1 VSERDQRPESIEDY
15 GSADCSVHVQ
25 FTEVFNASEAS
36 LIKLEDV
43 FLFIISISLEYLY
56 MTYLHSN
63 SDILHGLIQ
72 HADPEFGMVPLQIE
86 YEPSNKSDIPIFQFP
101 DV

>member
-1 VSERDQRPESIEDY
+1 MSERDQRPESIEDD

-25 FTEVFNASEAS
+25 FTKVLDTGKAS
-36 LIKLEDV
+36 LIEFEDV
-43 FLFIISISLEYLY
+43 FLFISISLNDLY
-56 MTYLHSN
+56 RTHLHSN

-72 HADPEFGMVPLQIE
+72 HADPEFGMVSLQIE